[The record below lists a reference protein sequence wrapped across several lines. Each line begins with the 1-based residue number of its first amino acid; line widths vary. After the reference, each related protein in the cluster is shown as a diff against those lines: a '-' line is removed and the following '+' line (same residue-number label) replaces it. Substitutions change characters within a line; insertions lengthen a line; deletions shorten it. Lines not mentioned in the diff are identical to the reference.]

1 MSLCWQLCFLL
12 SQVTGQGGRLTQQ
25 APSQHAFSNR
35 CCLPLCPASHRL
47 ASASDL
53 AQNAKQT
60 SFFSPQNTKRRT
72 GSRRIYEA
80 AGQSSSYIPFTDCV
94 LQCHDR
100 MWRRY
105 TIEKFRSSQ
114 FSPILVTA
122 HQRCDAKLDKT
133 QKAKSHTL
141 MHSLP
146 VISIFARALHCQ
158 HGQQCC

>member
-1 MSLCWQLCFLL
+1 MSLCLQLCFLL
-12 SQVTGQGGRLTQQ
+12 SQVTGHRGSLTQQ

-72 GSRRIYEA
+72 GSRRIFEA
-80 AGQSSSYIPFTDCV
+80 AGQSSSCIPFTDCV

-105 TIEKFRSSQ
+105 TIDNSEILNFPLFSSLLTSDAMRSWTRRRKPSR
-114 FSPILVTA
+114 T
-122 HQRCDAKLDKT
+122 
-133 QKAKSHTL
+133 
-141 MHSLP
+141 LP

-158 HGQQCC
+158 QGQQCC